1 MINRTINKY
10 LSLINQFAEPEQK
23 DPKRRIKKNI
33 KLNDSQSVNEYDNLP
48 VLSDTLAE
56 EKQYKF
62 KICSLI
68 YKIQIMNVY
77 PLPRLLY

>member
-1 MINRTINKY
+1 M
-10 LSLINQFAEPEQK
+10 
-23 DPKRRIKKNI
+23 KKNI

-77 PLPRLLY
+77 PPPQFLY